1 MNVVVFSTRVA
12 AVGLPTAL
20 LEEWVLDRLEGPL
33 QCALIVER
41 ATKRSAPSRGHESRN
56 GQREIE
62 RSVQVGIRYLN
73 LTGETIRLIDSDGHG
88 QILPPAFDEPLRPPR
103 IMCEALP
110 YQSAHMAVTGCD
122 QSAEAIQEKVDG
134 LRLRL
139 ASASCLIVEPE
150 TLEWLGP
157 HLISPWVRRVLTPE
171 THPSFV
177 ERDADGKIIGYRALR
192 CYTEAARRYPWD

>member
-1 MNVVVFSTRVA
+1 MVLRTRVA

-20 LEEWVLDRLEGPL
+20 LEEWVLERLEEPL
-33 QCALIVER
+33 QSALIVKR
-41 ATKRSAPSRGHESRN
+41 ATERSAPSSGHESRN
-56 GQREIE
+56 CQREIG

-73 LTGETIRLIDSDGHG
+73 LTSETIRLIDSDGHE

-103 IMCEALP
+103 IIMCEALP

-122 QSAEAIQEKVDG
+122 QSAGAIREKVDG